1 MIITSVVALFRWRLM
16 RVIKEVKL
24 VSVCGRLINE

>member
-1 MIITSVVALFRWRLM
+1 MIITSIVGIFRWIRM